1 MKVGDLVTTSNSRIA
16 LIVDKRIAPLTRYA
30 APIGGFFSSKSFRE
44 SEIMMIKCLWADT
57 NTTSWVRYENLEVLN
72 PT

>member
-16 LIVDKRIAPLTRYA
+16 LIVDKRITPLTRYA
-30 APIGGFFSSKSFRE
+30 APIGAFFSSKSFPE
-44 SEIMMIKCLWADT
+44 SEVMMIKCLWTDT
-57 NTTSWVRYENLEVLN
+57 NTTSWVRYETLEVLN